1 MKIVNNI
8 LIAFILNIILVVI
21 LISGGLV
28 TNSIAIFSATI
39 HDITNTISIGIAY
52 YLEKKSKHRPNYK
65 YTYGYT
71 RYSILSAFITTII
84 LIISSLYVIYEG
96 IRRIIN
102 PIAVNYDGII
112 LLAILGILFNTIAVY
127 KTRKG
132 CEAMEENKLAIQNEL
147 SHVDIRNLIYT
158 IRGKQ
163 VMLDSDVAM
172 LYHYETKNVNKAVKR
187 NIDRFPE
194 DFCFQ
199 LTKDEMDKMWFQNGT
214 TSKGEKNKYRSEKYL
229 PYAFTEQGI
238 AMLSGVLKNDI
249 AIKASINIMRA
260 FIEMRKFIN
269 TNKNLFEKVINIE
282 NKMDKKF
289 IEQDKKFDI
298 IFDQLQLEENIKQ
311 RIFFEGQIYDAYSLI
326 IDIIKRANKKILII
340 DNYIDDSVLKMLAKK
355 KKHVE
360 VVILTSDKTNIQNID
375 IQKFN
380 KEYPILK
387 LSKTNKFHD
396 RFIVIDNT
404 EMYHLGASI
413 KDLGRKCFGINK
425 IEDMGIIEKI
435 INVF

>member
-1 MKIVNNI
+1 
-8 LIAFILNIILVVI
+8 
-21 LISGGLV
+21 
-28 TNSIAIFSATI
+28 
-39 HDITNTISIGIAY
+39 
-52 YLEKKSKHRPNYK
+52 
-65 YTYGYT
+65 
-71 RYSILSAFITTII
+71 
-84 LIISSLYVIYEG
+84 
-96 IRRIIN
+96 
-102 PIAVNYDGII
+102 
-112 LLAILGILFNTIAVY
+112 
-127 KTRKG
+127 
-132 CEAMEENKLAIQNEL
+132 MEENKLAIQNEL

-214 TSKGEKNKYRSEKYL
+214 TSKRENNKYRSEKYL

-249 AIKASINIMRA
+249 AIEVSINIMRA

-311 RIFFEGQIYDAYSLI
+311 RIFFDGQIYDAYSLI
-326 IDIIKRANKKILII
+326 IDIIKRSNKKILII

-360 VVILTSDKTNIQNID
+360 VAILTSDKTNIQNID

-387 LSKTNKFHD
+387 VAKTNKFHD
-396 RFIVIDNT
+396 RFIILDNK

-413 KDLGRKCFGINK
+413 KDLGKKCFGINK
-425 IEDMGIIEKI
+425 IEDKEIIGKI
-435 INVF
+435 INL

>member
-1 MKIVNNI
+1 
-8 LIAFILNIILVVI
+8 
-21 LISGGLV
+21 
-28 TNSIAIFSATI
+28 
-39 HDITNTISIGIAY
+39 
-52 YLEKKSKHRPNYK
+52 
-65 YTYGYT
+65 
-71 RYSILSAFITTII
+71 
-84 LIISSLYVIYEG
+84 
-96 IRRIIN
+96 
-102 PIAVNYDGII
+102 
-112 LLAILGILFNTIAVY
+112 
-127 KTRKG
+127 
-132 CEAMEENKLAIQNEL
+132 MEENKLAIQNEL

-172 LYHYETKNVNKAVKR
+172 LYHYETKNINKAVKR

-214 TSKGEKNKYRSEKYL
+214 TSKGENNKYRSEKYL

-249 AIKASINIMRA
+249 AIEVSINIMRA

-311 RIFFEGQIYDAYSLI
+311 RIFFDGQIYDAYSLI
-326 IDIIKRANKKILII
+326 IDIIKRATKKILII

-360 VVILTSDKTNIQNID
+360 VAILTSDKTNIQNID
-375 IQKFN
+375 IKKFN
-380 KEYPILK
+380 HWEY
-387 LSKTNKFHD
+387 
-396 RFIVIDNT
+396 
-404 EMYHLGASI
+404 Y
-413 KDLGRKCFGINK
+413 
-425 IEDMGIIEKI
+425 
-435 INVF
+435 